1 MVIEE
6 PDFRMTSSSRD
17 LPFWDLELLYIVK
30 PKNGEPRKEFK
41 NAGYGLSFEGAI
53 RKIINFRIACKFPK
67 SALTLKQ
74 YLKEYKE
81 ELNKIDELTKINT
94 QFKSTM

>member
-6 PDFRMTSSSRD
+6 PDFRMTSSTNN

-41 NAGYGLSFEGAI
+41 IAGYGLSFEGAI
-53 RKIINFRIACKFPK
+53 RKIVNFRIACKFPK

-81 ELNKIDELTKINT
+81 EVNKINELTRVST
-94 QFKSTM
+94 QSK